1 MGDLISR
8 LQGDGTTLWR
18 PDVRKEALK
27 ESTIR
32 PKSNLILRY
41 RHNDIQ
47 LGPKLFNYIYNMK
60 IPRTQNLFIYLFLGY
75 LTSSSF
81 CTSVKNYEYSET
93 FLFDKPIS

>member
-32 PKSNLILRY
+32 PKSHLILKY
-41 RHNDIQ
+41 RHMTFSLVQ
-47 LGPKLFNYIYNMK
+47 SCSTIYNMK
-60 IPRTQNLFIYLFLGY
+60 IPGTQNLFIYFR
-75 LTSSSF
+75 
-81 CTSVKNYEYSET
+81 
-93 FLFDKPIS
+93 LFDFFELLYFSKKL